1 MGAAKGGTAVGIAVS
16 GFVHSLDQ
24 ITGLLEFNREK
35 VRCRDVDSLQFNASR
50 IRPAGSYFIRPK
62 RQAAGVSLSVQE
74 VVIVLADIVL
84 WVINRIRRWLS
95 CIINNR
101 YCRN

>member
-1 MGAAKGGTAVGIAVS
+1 RSAKRRGAVGIAVS
-16 GFVHSLDQ
+16 SFVHPLDQ
-24 ITGLLEFNREK
+24 ITGLLKFNREK
-35 VRCRDVDSLQFNASR
+35 VSCRDVYPFQFNASR

-62 RQAAGVSLSVQE
+62 RQATGVSLSVQE